1 MTDMNQISR
10 DLAQLNVACAAVF
23 DSVSATLQPQV
34 HATELQAWSSI
45 CLDIAGSGW
54 HGWESTNL
62 YMRLTMDLVAE
73 GGSARLLGV
82 GRYGLL
88 H

>member
-1 MTDMNQISR
+1 MTDMNQIGG

-34 HATELQAWSSI
+34 HAAELEAWASI

-62 YMRLTMDLVAE
+62 YMSLTMDLVATR
-73 GGSARLLGV
+73 SMVKLI
-82 GRYGLL
+82 
-88 H
+88 